1 MTALSARGE
10 GHARELIAGLL
21 KECREGVSDREAE
34 ALVVARPWGL
44 DESWVKENFAVARSL
59 ARAKEITA
67 RLDAADA
74 KATPVKRRKAWR
86 RSAKGA

>member
-1 MTALSARGE
+1 M
-10 GHARELIAGLL
+10 
-21 KECREGVSDREAE
+21 SDREAE

-59 ARAKEITA
+59 ARAKEITG

-74 KATPVKRRKAWR
+74 KATPVKRRKI
-86 RSAKGA
+86 GAQQRALGPG